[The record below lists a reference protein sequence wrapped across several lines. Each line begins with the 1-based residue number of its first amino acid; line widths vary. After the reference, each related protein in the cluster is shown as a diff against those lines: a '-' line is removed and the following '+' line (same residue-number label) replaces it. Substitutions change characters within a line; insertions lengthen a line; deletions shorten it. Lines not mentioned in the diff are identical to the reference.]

1 MRNEAERKQAL
12 DQIRENIARS
22 GHHVYLVSGGQTPR
36 FAYTIGVTESIGV
49 ELVLAGAAFYF
60 SEEAIQIVND
70 IAAQLKTQPDR
81 EAFEVSGRGS
91 FTLRKV
97 HSSWARD
104 LMSGTFDYYGNRD
117 IPAFQI
123 VPDKAR
129 WTIDVPDMG
138 VLWNATTEPVW
149 RWLHEP
155 WTYPVPTDSTAATNL
170 PALRGDRITEL
181 VRWEENEWEAFAG
194 TGPDVPKDDVRV
206 VPLGTPLAVDETLVP
221 AVHLAKGEGLWRDP
235 NPKSEWQSWRKRD
248 DATGA

>member
-129 WTIDVPDMG
+129 WTIDVPDM
-138 VLWNATTEPVW
+138 
-149 RWLHEP
+149 
-155 WTYPVPTDSTAATNL
+155 
-170 PALRGDRITEL
+170 
-181 VRWEENEWEAFAG
+181 
-194 TGPDVPKDDVRV
+194 
-206 VPLGTPLAVDETLVP
+206 
-221 AVHLAKGEGLWRDP
+221 
-235 NPKSEWQSWRKRD
+235 
-248 DATGA
+248 